1 MEITSGRKAIKQQAI
16 TRYLLGSVSRL
27 VILAGI
33 SIFLLLT
40 CHLPNRITPGYIP
53 PKIISDTFISF
64 YPPEAYERQLEG
76 TVVLL
81 IFVEENGYVG
91 KAGISRSSGYEVLDN
106 AALTMAR
113 TVRFSP
119 GLVHGKAQDLWMIWP
134 VVFQLSSMPIF
145 TLDLMEWQRMV
156 REFQVTASTGG
167 PLKRRMAQNN
177 LFNRYVELGNLMAK
191 NRSILPNKII
201 MEVVTLP
208 VRYSWIEYQNVWPLA
223 FALFQ
228 DYINRF
234 PDGQRVS
241 RAERYLVDYI
251 IKEIVYLRKAS
262 TGDSPIVRERR
273 KLLNNLARFLEQHYP
288 DALRQEPA

>member
-1 MEITSGRKAIKQQAI
+1 MKQQAI

-40 CHLPNRITPGYIP
+40 CHPPNRITPGYIP

-64 YPPEAYERQLEG
+64 YPPEAYEMQLEG

-81 IFVEENGYVG
+81 IFVEKNGYVG
-91 KAGISRSSGYEVLDN
+91 KAGVSRSSGYDVLDN

-119 GLVHGKAQDLWMIWP
+119 GLVYGKAQDLWMIWP

-177 LFNRYVELGNLMAK
+177 LFNNYVKLGKLMAE
-191 NRSILPNKII
+191 NRSILPNKTI
-201 MEVVTLP
+201 MEVVATP
-208 VRYSWIEYQNVWPLA
+208 IRDSWIEYQNVWPLA
-223 FALFQ
+223 FVLFQ

-234 PDGQRVS
+234 PDSRRVS
-241 RAERYLVDYI
+241 GAERYLVDHI
-251 IKEIVYLRKAS
+251 TKEIVYLRKAS
-262 TGDSPIVRERR
+262 TNGSPIVRVRQQ
-273 KLLNNLARFLEQHYP
+273 LLNSLTRFLEEHYP
-288 DALRQEPA
+288 DALRQEPT

>member
-1 MEITSGRKAIKQQAI
+1 MKQQAI
-16 TRYLLGSVSRL
+16 TRYLSGSL
-27 VILAGI
+27 TGPVILAGT
-33 SIFLLLT
+33 SIFLLLS
-40 CHLPNRITPGYIP
+40 CHLQKRISPEYIP

-64 YPPEAYERQLEG
+64 YPPEAYEKQLEG

-81 IFVEENGYVG
+81 IYVEKNGYVG
-91 KAGISRSSGYEVLDN
+91 KAGVSRSSGYDVLDN

-119 GLVHGKAQDLWMIWP
+119 GLVYGKAQDLWMIWP

-156 REFQVTASTGG
+156 REFQVTASTQN

-177 LFNRYVELGNLMAK
+177 LFNYYVKLGNLMAK

-234 PDGQRVS
+234 PDSRRVS
-241 RAERYLVDYI
+241 RAERYLVDHI
-251 IKEIVYLRKAS
+251 TKEIVYLRKAS
-262 TGDSPIVRERR
+262 TNGSPIVRVRQQ
-273 KLLNNLARFLEQHYP
+273 LLNSLTLFLEEHYP
-288 DALRQEPA
+288 DALRQEPT